1 MNILRLVGW
10 LLIVSALV
18 IAGVAA
24 WTWIQ
29 PYEYSVIVDGETQTV
44 QGKFDYV
51 SELLD
56 SAGVEVGPYDILNPS
71 LTALIEDGAT
81 VTIERARDV
90 EVHTDIGSEVYWTH
104 QDLLAPF
111 LAEIGIEVGPSD
123 DIRVGG
129 LRLAFESVDS
139 ALLADEI
146 SLSKVKTIEI
156 TDNGSSQVINTDVET
171 VAQLLDEVGITLLD
185 TDVVAPPLDTWLI
198 PDTQIHITR
207 TSPVIIAVDGNQV
220 GLRTNFTRTVDI
232 LSDAGV
238 ELGNL
243 DYSIPGPDF
252 RVMPGN
258 IIRVVRVTEELYF
271 EDEPI
276 PYDSVFQGTDTLEL
290 DQRALLVQGETG
302 ILRRQIRARFEDG
315 VEVSRSVDS
324 EWIEK
329 EAVNEVNGFGTRIV
343 IRALDSPEGSYEYWR
358 VVRMRV
364 TAYTASSSGKP
375 PDHPAYGVTASGVSA
390 GTGVVAIDPK
400 IVPFRSWVFVPG
412 YGIGYAGDTGGGVKG
427 RWIDLGYDEEELV
440 AWSSYT
446 DVYYLTPVPPTEK
459 INYLIPTALP

>member
-29 PYEYSVIVDGETQTV
+29 PYEYTVIVDEETQTI
-44 QGKFDYV
+44 QGKFEDV
-51 SELLD
+51 SELLS
-56 SAGVEVGPYDILNPS
+56 SAGVEVGPYDILNPPM
-71 LTALIEDGAT
+71 TALIGDGDT
-81 VTIERARDV
+81 VKIERARNV
-90 EVHTDIGSEVYWTH
+90 EVHTDGGSEVYWTH
-104 QDLLAPF
+104 LDLLAPF
-111 LAEIGIEVGPSD
+111 LIENGIEVGPSD
-123 DIRVGG
+123 DIQVGG
-129 LRLAFESVDS
+129 LHVAFESVDT

-146 SLSKVKTIEI
+146 TLSKVKKIEI
-156 TDNGSSQVINTDVET
+156 TDNGSSQIINTDAET
-171 VAQLLDEVGITLLD
+171 VGQLLDEVGITLFE
-185 TDVVAPPLDTWLI
+185 TDVVAPPQEAWLI
-198 PDTQIHITR
+198 PDTQINITR

-220 GLRTNFTRTVDI
+220 SLRTNFTRTVDI
-232 LSDAGV
+232 LDEVGV
-238 ELGNL
+238 QLGDL

-252 RVMPGN
+252 GVKPGN
-258 IIRVVRVTEELYF
+258 IIRIVRVTEELYF

-290 DQRALLVQGETG
+290 DQRALLVQGEPG
-302 ILRRQIRARFEDG
+302 ILRRQIRARYEDG
-315 VEVSRSVDS
+315 AEVSRSVDS

-343 IRALDSPEGSYEYWR
+343 IRALDTPEGSYEFWR

-400 IVPFRSWVFVPG
+400 VVPFRSWVFVPG